1 MPTPVPTLDKL
12 AVGSRAR
19 ILEIS
24 TDCGR
29 ANRMASLGFI
39 PGHSVRVTRIAPLG
53 DPMTVEVDGREI
65 SLRRSEAKIIAIDS
79 PGAPA

>member
-1 MPTPVPTLDKL
+1 MPAPAPTLDKL

-19 ILEIS
+19 ISEIS

-39 PGHSVRVTRIAPLG
+39 PGHTVRVTRVAPLG
-53 DPMTVEVDGREI
+53 DPITVEVDGREI
-65 SLRRSEAKIIAIDS
+65 SLRLTEAKIISIDS
-79 PGAPA
+79 HAP